1 MAKEKK
7 TRKML
12 SSFSIL
18 FIILFVLAL
27 VTVLIPD
34 VTSATLSTVMMAPVK
49 GFADAID
56 VCVFVMILGGF
67 LGLVTKTG
75 ALDAG
80 IAALVK
86 KLKGNEL
93 VIIPVLMTLFSI
105 CGSTYG
111 MLEETVPFY
120 ALLTAT
126 MVAAGFDAVVGS
138 AVVLLGAGAGVLGST
153 INPFAVGAAL
163 DAIPK
168 DIPVNNGLVMLIG
181 LVLWISA
188 LLISIYFVMSYA
200 KKVKQDKGSTILSL
214 QEQQEID
221 KHYGHAEGATEVE
234 LTGTHKTVLV
244 LFGITF
250 LVMILSFIPWGSFGI
265 TFFDSWTAWLTGIPF
280 GEWYFQEATTWFL
293 LMGIII
299 GIVGKLNEK
308 EIVDTFMDGAADM
321 MSVVLVIALA
331 RGASVLM
338 TETGLD
344 VYILTNAAN
353 ALKGVSGIIFAPLA
367 YLLYLVL
374 TFLIPS
380 SSGLATVSM
389 PIMAPLASELGFSP
403 EVMVMIFVA
412 GSGLVNLFTPTCGA
426 IMGGLAI
433 AKVEYSTWIKFSK
446 KIILIIAL
454 VSVIILTGAMLII

>member
-1 MAKEKK
+1 MANEKK
-7 TRKML
+7 SRKML

-27 VTVLIPD
+27 VTVVIPD

-93 VIIPVLMTLFSI
+93 IIIPVLMTLFSI

-168 DIPVNNGLVMLIG
+168 EISVNNGLVMLIG
-181 LVLWISA
+181 LILWIAA

-200 KKVKQDKGSTILSL
+200 KKVKKDKGSTILSL

-221 KHYGHAEGATEVE
+221 KQYGHTKNAVAVE
-234 LTGTHKTVLV
+234 LTGTHKIVLI

>member
-221 KHYGHAEGATEVE
+221 KHYGHAEGDTAVE

>member
-344 VYILTNAAN
+344 VYILTNAAS